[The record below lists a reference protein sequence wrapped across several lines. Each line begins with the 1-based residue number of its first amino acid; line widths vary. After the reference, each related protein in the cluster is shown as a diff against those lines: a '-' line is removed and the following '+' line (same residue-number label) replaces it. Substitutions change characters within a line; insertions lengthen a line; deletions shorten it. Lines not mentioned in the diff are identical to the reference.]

1 MKHDATPGEP
11 MDEPAPLP
19 PRSLRG
25 RVLDVLGA
33 FQPECPELTL
43 SEISRRSGL
52 PLSTTHRLVRELTAW
67 GGLERGPDGAYHI
80 GLHLWEI
87 AALAPRGLGL
97 REIALPY
104 MEDLYEATHENVQLA
119 VRDGLDVVYVE
130 RLAGRDAVRVLT
142 RVGGRFALHATG
154 VGLVLLAHAPA
165 DVQEQVLT
173 GPLERWTTKTVTD
186 PRELRRV
193 LADVRQR
200 GYAVSDRQV
209 TMDALSVGAAI
220 RAAGDRVVAALSLVV
235 HADGAQ
241 PAALAPAVRAAAR
254 GISRALGSPAAQ
266 RPGTA
271 QPAPS

>member
-1 MKHDATPGEP
+1 MKHDVTPGEP
-11 MDEPAPLP
+11 MGEPAPLP
-19 PRSLRG
+19 PRSLCG

-33 FQPECPELTL
+33 FGPECPELTL
-43 SEISRRSGL
+43 SELSRRSGL

-67 GGLERGPDGAYHI
+67 GALERGPDGAYHI

-173 GPLERWTTKTVTD
+173 GPLERWTAKTVTE

-193 LADVRQR
+193 LADVRRR

-209 TMDALSVGAAI
+209 TMDALSVGAAV

-266 RPGTA
+266 RPGTG
-271 QPAPS
+271 QPARS

>member
-1 MKHDATPGEP
+1 MADA
-11 MDEPAPLP
+11 
-19 PRSLRG
+19 PRSLSG
-25 RVLDVLGA
+25 KVLDVLGT
-33 FQPECPELTL
+33 FQADCVELTL

-67 GGLERGPDGAYHI
+67 GALERNPDGRYHI

-97 REIALPY
+97 REVALPFL
-104 MEDLYEATHENVQLA
+104 EDLYEATHENVQLA
-119 VRDGLDVVYVE
+119 VRDGLEVVYVE
-130 RLAGRDAVRVLT
+130 RLTGRDSVRVLT

-165 DVQEQVLT
+165 EVQEQLLGGT
-173 GPLERWTTKTVTD
+173 LERWTPETITS

-209 TMDALSVGAAI
+209 TMDALSVAVPI
-220 RAAGDRVVAALSLVV
+220 RAEGDRVVAALSLVV

-241 PAALAPAVRAAAR
+241 PGALAATLTVAAR
-254 GISRALGSPAAQ
+254 GISRALGSPAARGSMA
-266 RPGTA
+266 RP
-271 QPAPS
+271 QS